1 MEEEKVVTLNRKHK
15 IIRLYL
21 EGKNK
26 SAIARELELTRDTV
40 RKYVNNYEAHERA
53 LTNAKS
59 DEERETIIL
68 KANEKPT
75 YNTTNR
81 KRYKVTDEIIDR
93 INEMIE
99 ENHERKL
106 SGQRKLI
113 RKKIDMHEVLVEEGY
128 DISYRTVCD
137 MVSTVV
143 NKPKEAFIRQ
153 VLAPGGEMAEF
164 DWGGEVSLTIDEID
178 SNLRR
183 YYIAVFTLR
192 HSNHQY
198 AKLYT
203 LDNTASFNDVHVTFF
218 LKQSGGAFPRK
229 LFMITLKQP

>member
-1 MEEEKVVTLNRKHK
+1 MVTLNKRHK
-15 IIRLYL
+15 IIKLYL

-93 INEMIE
+93 INEMIK
-99 ENHERKL
+99 ENNERKL
-106 SGQRKLI
+106 NGQRKLI

-137 MVSTVV
+137 
-143 NKPKEAFIRQ
+143 
-153 VLAPGGEMAEF
+153 L
-164 DWGGEVSLTIDEID
+164 SLIHI
-178 SNLRR
+178 
-183 YYIAVFTLR
+183 
-192 HSNHQY
+192 
-198 AKLYT
+198 
-203 LDNTASFNDVHVTFF
+203 
-218 LKQSGGAFPRK
+218 
-229 LFMITLKQP
+229 